1 MNNAAVSKVSTD
13 NGRKIIQDY
22 LQAGFRV
29 GGGKME
35 SVNLRWQDLPTRLA
49 GQGLAIVGWAHKVP
63 FPDKDSKPDGI
74 KSIRVE
80 GIRKLIFRFRDGKI
94 RMERRDM
101 MKLQDYKLP
110 VAVEE
115 APPADS
121 EQVAACR
128 WFADGTSDYKG
139 TPRVSA
145 PEAGSSRSSTTG
157 SRTKRGQPST
167 RSVTFDVPPK
177 PTTRSSKSS
186 KGKGK
191 QKPSVVVSDTD
202 DDLPL
207 APTQPPPPTK
217 SRPKGD
223 PKVEKIHVKVGNVEI
238 PVPFVDNSDDDVFEL
253 PSDNNDSPS
262 PIKRTSKRR
271 HSLLSPPIESDN
283 ESIFT
288 LTKGGQKQDP
298 PAASSSSS
306 SGPNSAGSES
316 NQGATTGGQ
325 RVKPR
330 PRKRLMVTKGAGE
343 ENMQELEHSQVPP
356 TVPST
361 STPAQSASAST
372 IPLSAPGLLD
382 AGSTSAASHLPAASV
397 PDPAS
402 LQSAY
407 AHHPSS
413 TANAPHPH
421 QAGYP
426 YYWQQHASYNPPP
439 PTHGQGS
446 GQPPAP
452 INYNLP
458 PPVHGQGGGHPLAQT
473 YYPYP
478 HHTAG
483 AFGGQRAAG
492 TEDGAN

>member
-74 KSIRVE
+74 KSIGVE

-101 MKLQDYKLP
+101 TKLQDYKLP

-121 EQVAACR
+121 EQVAARR

-223 PKVEKIHVKVGNVEI
+223 PKVEKIHVK
-238 PVPFVDNSDDDVFEL
+238 
-253 PSDNNDSPS
+253 
-262 PIKRTSKRR
+262 
-271 HSLLSPPIESDN
+271 
-283 ESIFT
+283 
-288 LTKGGQKQDP
+288 KQDP

-330 PRKRLMVTKGAGE
+330 LRKHLMVTKGAGE
-343 ENMQELEHSQVPP
+343 ENMQELEHSQVPL